1 MMPKKNSKSFTLIEL
16 LIVLA
21 LISIIATVLILT
33 INPGGI
39 FSRARDTKRIN
50 DLKNIEKIMDTLYS
64 TEQTFN
70 ELNYASPN
78 VVYISLK
85 DSSSTCGSYLSELP
99 SLPSG
104 WSYRCSATPTNID
117 GTGWIPIPFSNFP
130 ILNISQLFIDP
141 INKPP
146 YYYSFVV
153 GGSYE
158 VEAKLESNFQASLN
172 DGGDSGGFYEKG
184 TNLTLTPPEA
194 RSGSRLTKDDVD
206 KILKISCPTCSQG
219 LVGYWSFDEGSGT
232 IAKDYS
238 GNGNDGTIYGGA
250 TWTTGKVG
258 GALSF
263 DGVNDFVNVPDAT
276 MLRIPG
282 DITIVF
288 WMKKN
293 LEATDWQ
300 RIVGKG
306 NSTYRNYGVWEEAGT
321 GKKILFQQYG
331 GGCNFFSNGTVELSQ
346 WYFIASVRQNS
357 TAGKIFINDQIAQA
371 SCSSGSTYTSSDP
384 LTIGYAGFHTYF
396 PGLIDEVRIYNRAL
410 SDSEIK
416 ALYYA
421 TK

>member
-1 MMPKKNSKSFTLIEL
+1 
-16 LIVLA
+16 
-21 LISIIATVLILT
+21 
-33 INPGGI
+33 
-39 FSRARDTKRIN
+39 
-50 DLKNIEKIMDTLYS
+50 MDTLYS

-70 ELNYASPN
+70 ELNYVSPN
-78 VVYISLK
+78 VIYISLK
-85 DSSSTCGSYLSELP
+85 DSSSTCGSWLSDLP
-99 SLPSG
+99 SLPPG
-104 WSYRCSATPTNID
+104 WSYRCSATPKNID

-141 INKPP
+141 INEPP

-258 GALSF
+258 SALSF
-263 DGVNDFVNVPDAT
+263 DGVNDYVNVPDAT

-288 WMKKN
+288 WMKKK

-306 NSTYRNYGVWEEAGT
+306 NSAYRNYGVWEEAGT

-331 GGCNFFSNGTVELSQ
+331 GGCNFFSNGTVELNQ
-346 WYFIASVRQNS
+346 WYFIASVRQNL
-357 TAGKIFINDQIAQA
+357 TVGKIFINDQITQA